1 MSDKISYDST
11 SVVENWR
18 KDISIGTYLNEKHD
32 VTCAQW
38 LLISKELERGRKQ
51 GMRVNSSI
59 RWDQGSIV
67 EV

>member
-38 LLISKELERGRKQ
+38 LLISKELELGE
-51 GMRVNSSI
+51 
-59 RWDQGSIV
+59 
-67 EV
+67 EVGYACKLIYTLGPR